1 MIKKLLL
8 GLLGSLALFGSG
20 AAAQAASTAT
30 PTDLPGWYETTSGV
44 KFRISNPGNRTYTGI
59 EPDEPE
65 SGFNVYTKKNCDV
78 GVQVT
83 YDAETD
89 KSTYL
94 YDYIMR
100 VDTKANET
108 IYRDQVKGYW
118 MFDLGNNKITSTD
131 DYDYYVIN
139 TTTNQE
145 YLVSDIE
152 NKNPSYF
159 TFYASDLPDG
169 SYKLKIVVKGNKTM
183 TMNGVDIIEELSGEN
198 AVFGENG
205 AEGES
210 PCRIPTSNTV
220 YDYFYYNFSDNE
232 STATTAEEKIA
243 EFATNT
249 GIHIYD
255 GSSSSYLKED
265 ILGGSASEFNHEGHL
280 YKHYN
285 NCSFF
290 LYTNQDGNYPSLYV
304 NGIFEQGL
312 LSSYFYDA
320 TVEKGKEVDKVCG
333 LNWDKYRYD
342 YATYLKNGHTSE
354 IDYYTLSL
362 KYSYKVYTPKNY
374 EEMSFNN
381 YMQSVANKMANQ
393 IDYAY
398 EAGIQSKKELIDSL
412 NQEIQSLNEQLTTK
426 EQEKTALLNTISLK
440 NLEIQ
445 NYQDSLADKQQELD
459 SIEAEL
465 NDANNQVS
473 VLTSQIQEKEEQLA
487 SLEST
492 SAAEIEK
499 LRNQI
504 EVLTVLKNN
513 ATSKVNTLTKQND
526 ELVVRINENKHVIA
540 TLQSDIDSKQE
551 EIANL
556 NQSVLD
562 IKKQVTEKETEIETL
577 ERVISF
583 QDDKIT
589 GLEQEIE
596 DNRFFST
603 KGYWKKLFDF
613 KNVEKWNVWNWVTW
627 IGLGL
632 ALIVGLVVFVR
643 KNRK

>member
-1 MIKKLLL
+1 MKKILL
-8 GLLGSLALFGSG
+8 GAILGLALFSSGSG
-20 AAAQAASTAT
+20 AQAASTVT
-30 PTDLPGWYETTSGV
+30 ETDLPGVYQTSNGV
-44 KFRISNPGNRTYTGI
+44 RFQVINPSHANYTGI
-59 EPDEPE
+59 EPDELA
-65 SGFNVYTKKNCDV
+65 SGYDIFTKKNCDV
-78 GVQVT
+78 GVKVT
-83 YDAETD
+83 YDVETD

-159 TFYASDLPDG
+159 TFYASGLPDG

-183 TMNGVDIIEELSGEN
+183 TMNGVDIIEELS
-198 AVFGENG
+198 
-205 AEGES
+205 ES
-210 PCRIPTSNTV
+210 SVDVHDTSEDDPIMCCKVPTSNTV
-220 YDYFYYNFSDNE
+220 YDYFYYNFDDHGSV
-232 STATTAEEKIA
+232 ATTSEEKVA
-243 EFATNT
+243 EFVANT
-249 GIHIYD
+249 GLHIYD
-255 GSSSSYLKED
+255 RANPDALFDKN
-265 ILGGSASEFNHEGHL
+265 FNHEGHL

-290 LYTNQDGNYPSLYV
+290 LYTKQAANYPTPYV
-304 NGIFEQGL
+304 NGCFYSGVL
-312 LSSYFYDA
+312 NNYFYSDD
-320 TVEKGKEVDKVCG
+320 VKQDVVDSSDNACNVK
-333 LNWDKYRYD
+333 RYKFD

-354 IDYYTLSL
+354 IEYYTLSL

-374 EEMSFNN
+374 EELSFNN
-381 YMQSVANKMANQ
+381 YMQTVANKMANQ

-492 SAAEIEK
+492 SAAEKENLK
-499 LRNQI
+499 NQI
-504 EVLTVLKNN
+504 EVLTALKNN
-513 ATSKVNTLTKQND
+513 AVSKVNTLTKQND

-540 TLQSDIDSKQE
+540 TLQSDITAKQE
-551 EIANL
+551 EVANL

-589 GLEQEIE
+589 GLEKEIE

-613 KNVEKWNVWNWVTW
+613 KNIEKWNVWNWVTW
-627 IGLGL
+627 IALGL
-632 ALIVGLVVFVR
+632 ALIVGLIVFIRR
-643 KNRK
+643 KK